1 MKRERNNANLL
12 KKEFHHHQS
21 EEEVRQLGSA

>member
-1 MKRERNNANLL
+1 MKEEKNNANLS

-21 EEEVRQLGSA
+21 EEKVRQLGLA